1 MSEIDCLP
9 GPPNPT
15 LRNRRAFNLWSRSY
29 DTQLNPLLMLEERYL
44 APLLPEVEG
53 RDVLDLGCGTGRWL
67 SRLAE
72 MKPHCLRGTDTSSAM
87 LYAASQR
94 KLGGVE
100 LFRCAGDATPF
111 TDESLDLILS
121 SFVLG
126 YVDDVSRL
134 AAETFRI
141 ARKGCDLFLTDMH
154 PETQNRLGWKRS
166 FRDGNHEV
174 ALESVTRSL
183 EEIVATFSFLG
194 WDLLTAIEPKFGAS
208 EKQVF
213 VAAGRLKW
221 FSEAADHPAIS
232 ILHFRKPAVERQD
245 GGQRRITLSGAR
257 CAFGA
262 LEREFASI
270 HIEGD
275 HVSHILSPRFSRI
288 GRASSDEIDLTG
300 YIVAPGLI
308 NAHDHLEFALFP
320 RLGNGHYS
328 NASQWAAD
336 IHQRFADVI
345 GLHKSIPKEVRLWW
359 GGLRNLLCGVTT
371 VCHHNPLDPEL
382 ERDDFPVRVVR
393 EYGWA
398 HSLTFDNGLRAA
410 SARLPK
416 GRPFIVHAC
425 EGIDQQSRGEL
436 FELDRIGALTG
447 DTVLVHG
454 LAIDQ
459 ESAILLRLKGA
470 SVVICPSSNH
480 FLFGRVPDMNVLG
493 KIDRI
498 ALGSDSSLTADGD
511 LLDEVRFAIDSC
523 GIEPTHAWRM
533 LTERAARMLRL
544 LNGEG
549 SIKVSSRADL
559 IAFRDASCHP
569 AERLPALCAADIEFV
584 MIGGRVHFASAAI
597 MERLSARDRAGLE
610 PLCVDESVRW
620 VRAPVQQLLR
630 QAEAILGEG
639 QVRLGGKLVRI
650 PAGLEVA
657 YGE

>member
-1 MSEIDCLP
+1 
-9 GPPNPT
+9 
-15 LRNRRAFNLWSRSY
+15 
-29 DTQLNPLLMLEERYL
+29 MLEERYL

-72 MKPHCLRGTDTSSAM
+72 MKPHCLHGTDTSSAM
-87 LYAASQR
+87 LYTASQR

-100 LFRCAGDATPF
+100 LFHYAGDATPF
-111 TDESLDLILS
+111 ADESFDLILS
-121 SFVLG
+121 SFVLS
-126 YVDDVSRL
+126 YVEDVRRL

-141 ARKGCDLFLTDMH
+141 ARNGCDLFLTDMH
-154 PETQNRLGWKRS
+154 PETQNSLGWKRS

-183 EEIVATFSFLG
+183 EEIVATFTFLG
-194 WDLLTAIEPKFGAS
+194 WDLLTAIEPKFGSS
-208 EKQVF
+208 EQQVF

-221 FSEAADHPAIS
+221 FSEATDHPAIS
-232 ILHFRKPAVERQD
+232 ILQFRKQAVERQD
-245 GGQRRITLSGAR
+245 RGQRRATISGAR
-257 CAFGA
+257 CAFA
-262 LEREFASI
+262 ASESEFASI

-275 HVSHILSPRFSRI
+275 CVSQILRPRLSKTRK
-288 GRASSDEIDLTG
+288 APSDEVDLTD
-300 YIVAPGLI
+300 YIVAPGFI

-320 RLGNGHYS
+320 RLGGGHYS
-328 NASQWAAD
+328 NSSQWAAD
-336 IHQRFADVI
+336 IHKRFADVI
-345 GLHKSIPKEVRLWW
+345 AIHRSVPKEVRLWW

-382 ERDDFPVRVVR
+382 ERNDFPVRVVR

-398 HSLTFDNGLRAA
+398 HSLTFDSGLRAA
-410 SARLPK
+410 NSGFPK

-459 ESAILLRLKGA
+459 ESAILLRLRRA
-470 SVVICPSSNH
+470 SLVICPSSNY
-480 FLFGRVPDMNVLG
+480 FLFGRVPDINVLD
-493 KIDRI
+493 KTDPM
-498 ALGSDSSLTADGD
+498 ALGSDSPLTANGD
-511 LLDEVRFAIDSC
+511 LLDEVRFAIHSC
-523 GIEPTHAWRM
+523 GIEPTQAWRM
-533 LTERAARMLRL
+533 VTESPARVLRL
-544 LNGEG
+544 RNAEG
-549 SIKVSSRADL
+549 FIRASSRADL
-559 IAFRDASCHP
+559 IAFRDASCHS
-569 AERLPALCAADIEFV
+569 AERLPTLSAAGIELV
-584 MIGGRVHFASAAI
+584 MIGGLVHMASAAI

-639 QVRLGGKLVRI
+639 QVRLGGKPVRI
-650 PAGLEVA
+650 PEGQEIV